1 MLVLDS
7 TALLFDPLRSGK
19 LGGRWPAVRFIYLY
33 YLSILYPFPAPQL
46 QKDAWLRSYIAN
58 VGVKWLFFN
67 QDINLCTTPLFAS
80 STPFPETRSVQPFSF
95 GNVTLLN
102 LNYCAFIFTSTRK
115 FKRSALPELHHFRT
129 HVLVA
134 IKKDDCP
141 AGCRSSLP
149 LYGVKARSCTFLA

>member
-7 TALLFDPLRSGK
+7 TALLFDLLRSGK

-80 STPFPETRSVQPFSF
+80 STPFPETRSVRPFSF

-102 LNYCAFIFTSTRK
+102 LNYCASIAAS
-115 FKRSALPELHHFRT
+115 LPHTCTCSH
-129 HVLVA
+129 
-134 IKKDDCP
+134 KKDDCP